1 MGKYFLKAYAAVRKD
16 FVDFSSSKIMLIDL
30 APSSEFSREIILCF
44 DSQLNFGYDRIC
56 ELDSDIL
63 PLVFTQSEF

>member
-16 FVDFSSSKIMLIDL
+16 FPDFSSSKIMLIDF
-30 APSSEFSREIILCF
+30 APSSEFSREIILYF
-44 DSQLNFGYDRIC
+44 DSQLNFGYESIC
-56 ELDSDIL
+56 ELDRDIL